1 MIWYFLVGLLVI
13 LVIFIVFKVVIVNKR
28 RSDVYNKLLAL
39 SKEAEVN
46 LISKNKDT
54 FILEK
59 DDKKV
64 LIEVLAIPS
73 NSSVTINSKSTW
85 CLRWGGKRYG
95 RGYPNQRY
103 LNEISDFLKQ
113 KSDYS
118 KVIMLYKNT
127 EKILMYLNES
137 EIATVNEASTVY
149 DYKVVTYEN
158 LEKTFPLLF

>member
-127 EKILMYLNES
+127 EKILVYLNES

>member
-1 MIWYFLVGLLVI
+1 MV
-13 LVIFIVFKVVIVNKR
+13 IVFKVVIVNKR

-39 SKEAEVN
+39 SKEAEVK

-137 EIATVNEASTVY
+137 EIATVNEGFF
-149 DYKVVTYEN
+149 
-158 LEKTFPLLF
+158 FPHSFHLL